1 MCLILGVD
9 TGGTYTDGV
18 IFDASKNSIIKKS
31 KSLTTYDDLTK
42 CIENCISSLGS
53 KNFSK
58 IECVSLSTTLATN
71 AIVEGRGCEVGL
83 IIIGREPTGSL
94 PVKKWQSIKGGH
106 DVKGIALE
114 NLDVAE
120 ARNAIESLRGK
131 VSAIAISGYF
141 SVRNPEHELC
151 IQQMVKELLDIPV
164 VCAHQL
170 SSSLGY
176 YERTVTT
183 VLNAQ
188 LVPIIVD
195 LINSIKNALV
205 ALKIKAPLMIVK
217 GDGSLM
223 DEKMAKERPIETI
236 LSGPASSITGSTS
249 LTECKDALV
258 LDMGGTTTDIAV
270 VQNGIPKV
278 NPEGASVDG
287 WLTRVKAVDI
297 NTYGTGGDS
306 YIRVD
311 NGKRLIIGPQKVVPL
326 CVAAHKYPY
335 LVDELTELWK
345 TGQAFSKPNPAD
357 CLMLIDNSS
366 SDSLGEKEREIV
378 GLLSAGPHLTTHI
391 EQCMRKK
398 YRFFSFDDLLS
409 KGVIRKISLTPTDI
423 LHTSGAYVKW
433 NSDASRIGCQIL
445 ADKLG
450 KDLEEFLE
458 HATEDI
464 SIKLCKLIF
473 QTLLDNDQSNVQLNK
488 SCEAQYLIDKI
499 LSTDNNHS
507 FGLTSK
513 IQFPIIAVGAPV
525 KAYLPAVAKK
535 INAEIIIPDHY
546 EVANAVG
553 AATGKW
559 IKRVDILIKSNA
571 EEGVVIHA
579 PWERKKIH
587 DVESA
592 RKYALH
598 MANLQIESAAKEA
611 GVGDYEI
618 TLDDRDFFIDGTEDT
633 QGLHVETKL
642 EFTAIGKPGSMRD
655 HCVHSYA

>member
-71 AIVEGRGCEVGL
+71 AIVEGCGCEVGL

-94 PVKKWQSIKGGH
+94 PVKEWQVIKGGH
-106 DVKGIALE
+106 DVKGVALE
-114 NLDVAE
+114 DLDVAE

-205 ALKIKAPLMIVK
+205 ALEIKAPLMIVK

-236 LSGPASSITGSTS
+236 LSGPASSITGSIS

-311 NGKRLIIGPQKVVPL
+311 NGKRLIIGPQKVIPL

-345 TGQAFSKPNPAD
+345 TGQAFSRPNPAD
-357 CLMLIDNSS
+357 CLMLIDESS

-378 GLLSAGPHLTTHI
+378 GLLAAGPHLTTHI
-391 EQCMRKK
+391 EQFMRKK

-458 HATEDI
+458 HATENI
-464 SIKLCKLIF
+464 SNKLCKLIF
-473 QTLLDNDQSNVQLNK
+473 QTLLDNDLSNVQLNK

-571 EEGVVIHA
+571 EEGVVLHA

-611 GVGDYEI
+611 GVSDYEI